1 VNASGTA
8 ITWTSYDLP
17 TRITHTSG
25 NSSTFE
31 YGPDRGRIRQVALAG
46 GETTETVYAAG
57 GLYERVTR
65 GGVTS
70 QRNYIVA
77 DGRRVA
83 VQTRAAGASPTTV
96 YLLEDHLGGVDGF
109 TSSTGALLSRTSNQ
123 PFGARRSGDWVGS
136 TPTTGEWNQ
145 VKATTPRGFTDHEH
159 VDNLGVIHMNG
170 RVYDPVL
177 ARFLSPDPVVQAPY
191 DSQAWNRYSYV
202 RNNPLRYTDPTGF
215 CFNGHPAADN
225 AVQDCL
231 RRIVETLYV
240 QASRI
245 PGYSVGS
252 VVVGGDV
259 GVGTGDFLAAGGM
272 SGADA
277 AFVAGGVE
285 VPPPPADITP
295 TEEVVVTDVRPPE
308 PPFASVDL
316 TLYAPPVDVGDL
328 IMAMTIG
335 IALIEPSPVGET
347 VIASRVAESSGRA
360 LSTIRHTKAGEK
372 FVRYESSNRNF
383 SRVTRGGGVRPGTYA
398 APRSDGLV
406 PVAERPG
413 VYNLPDPSIPRT
425 EVYFLEPPANTLVI
439 GPRPVMG
446 GTGNEVLFPWGF
458 P

>member
-1 VNASGTA
+1 M
-8 ITWTSYDLP
+8 
-17 TRITHTSG
+17 RIAHTSG
-25 NSSTFE
+25 NYSNFE
-31 YGPDRGRIRQVALAG
+31 YGPDRSRIRQVALAG

-70 QRNYIVA
+70 QRHYIVA

-83 VQTRAAGASPTTV
+83 VQTRAAGTSPSTV

-109 TSSTGALLSRTSNQ
+109 TSASGALLSRASNQ

-136 TPTTGEWNQ
+136 TPTSSEWSQ

-177 ARFLSPDPVVQAPY
+177 ARFLSPDPVVQSPY
-191 DSQAWNRYSYV
+191 DSQSWNRYSYV
-202 RNNPLRYTDPTGF
+202 RNNPLRYTDPSGF

-231 RRIVETLYV
+231 RRIVEAMVV

-252 VVVGGDV
+252 VVFGGDV
-259 GVGTGDFLAAGGM
+259 GVIGSDFAAAGGM
-272 SGADA
+272 SATDE
-277 AFVAGGVE
+277 AFVNGGGD
-285 VPPPPADITP
+285 VPPPPADTTP
-295 TEEVVVTDVRPPE
+295 EEEVIVTGQRPSDM
-308 PPFASVDL
+308 PFVSLDMTAYAPSVDVDHIL
-316 TLYAPPVDVGDL
+316 TA
-328 IMAMTIG
+328 ITIA
-335 IALIEPSPVGET
+335 IA
-347 VIASRVAESSGRA
+347 VAEPTPIGEVAVATRAVESGGKA
-360 LSTIRHTKAGEK
+360 LTTIRYTRPGER
-372 FVRYESSNRNF
+372 FVRYESNNRKF

-398 APRSDGLV
+398 APKSDGLV
-406 PVAERPG
+406 PVAERPAT
-413 VYNLPDPSIPRT
+413 YNLPDPSIPRT